1 MYVPDPVALHD
12 RAAIAGLLRRH
23 SFALL
28 VTAADGAPQASHLPF
43 LYDPG
48 RGAKGGLAAHL
59 ARANPQAAKLNQNEP
74 AAERLAAAA
83 ALRDAGSAQAREV
96 AALMESLALDP

>member
-1 MYVPDPVALHD
+1 MYVPDPFALHD
-12 RAAIAGLLRRH
+12 QAAIAGLLRRH

-48 RGAKGGLAAHL
+48 RGPKGTLTAHL
-59 ARANPQAAKLNQNEP
+59 ARANPQAAEL
-74 AAERLAAAA
+74 ERLAAAA
-83 ALRDAGSAQAREV
+83 ALRESGGPEAREV
-96 AALMESLALDP
+96 AALMESPALDP